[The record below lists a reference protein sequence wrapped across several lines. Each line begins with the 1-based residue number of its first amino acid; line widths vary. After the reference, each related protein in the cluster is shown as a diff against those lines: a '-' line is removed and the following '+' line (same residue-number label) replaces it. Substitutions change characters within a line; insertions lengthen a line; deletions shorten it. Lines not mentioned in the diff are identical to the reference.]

1 MALPHRE
8 RYVYA
13 QLLESRMCIAK
24 MTATP
29 AGCVRTS
36 QAGTKLDRTQTAVG
50 LLWFAKTTN
59 YTAERELINSRKT
72 SAKSRMAIDIGAR
85 GVSGTAVTA
94 GC

>member
-1 MALPHRE
+1 MP
-8 RYVYA
+8 
-13 QLLESRMCIAK
+13 
-24 MTATP
+24 ATS
-29 AGCVRTS
+29 ADCVR
-36 QAGTKLDRTQTAVG
+36 AGQVISKLDRTQTAEG

-59 YTAERELINSRKT
+59 YTAESELINSRKT